1 MELSKVRTAEEI
13 IARFKDGQI
22 IAIGGQ
28 TNQYMPDR
36 LIDCVLESGARHL
49 TIYSIDSSDPGHGVS
64 LLVEAGR
71 VDAMITTHVGT
82 NPLTNAK
89 IQSGALKA
97 EFNPMGTFIER
108 IRCGGA
114 GLGGVLTKTG
124 LGTVVEEGKQIIEVN
139 GESYLLETALR
150 ADIALTRCRRADPW
164 QPGLQRQQRPR
175 LPPGDRHLWRA
186 VHRGVR
192 PLLRPGGARPRQD
205 QGARHVRG
213 HDSGVRRRDNGQQ
226 KLYRQAAAAYFR
238 PGDVVNLGIG
248 IPSLCGS
255 YAVDGVLFQSENG
268 FIGIGPTV
276 QEGLM
281 KNERFVNAGGVPFV
295 PVPGSSAFDV
305 AMSFNVIRCGRL
317 AATVL
322 GGLQVSAQG
331 DLANWATPGR
341 AFGMGGAMDLCN
353 GARKVIV
360 AMELVAKDGSPKVVS
375 RCTLPLT
382 AVKCVNHIVTD
393 RCVIDVTEEGLVLSE
408 IRKGHTVEEIQ
419 AAVEPVLLV
428 SPDLKEM
435 EED

>member
-1 MELSKVRTAEEI
+1 MKLSKVRTAEEI

-150 ADIALTRCRRADPW
+150 AEVAIVKAWKADTAGNLVYRRVARNFNPMMAMAADFVIA
-164 QPGLQRQQRPR
+164 
-175 LPPGDRHLWRA
+175 
-186 VHRGVR
+186 
-192 PLLRPGGARPRQD
+192 
-205 QGARHVRG
+205 
-213 HDSGVRRRDNGQQ
+213 
-226 KLYRQAAAAYFR
+226 
-238 PGDVVNLGIG
+238 
-248 IPSLCGS
+248 
-255 YAVDGVLFQSENG
+255 E
-268 FIGIGPTV
+268 
-276 QEGLM
+276 
-281 KNERFVNAGGVPFV
+281 
-295 PVPGSSAFDV
+295 
-305 AMSFNVIRCGRL
+305 
-317 AATVL
+317 
-322 GGLQVSAQG
+322 
-331 DLANWATPGR
+331 
-341 AFGMGGAMDLCN
+341 
-353 GARKVIV
+353 
-360 AMELVAKDGSPKVVS
+360 
-375 RCTLPLT
+375 
-382 AVKCVNHIVTD
+382 
-393 RCVIDVTEEGLVLSE
+393 
-408 IRKGHTVEEIQ
+408 VEEI
-419 AAVEPVLLV
+419 VEAGQIDPDQVMTPGVCVDLV
-428 SPDLKEM
+428 VKL
-435 EED
+435 

>member
-150 ADIALTRCRRADPW
+150 ADIALTRCRRADPLGNLAYSGSSGHASHPVIDTCGALSIVECDHFCDLGELGPDEIKV
-164 QPGLQRQQRPR
+164 PGMFVDMILAYEAGQWTTETLSPSGRP
-175 LPPGDRHLWRA
+175 PISGPATWSTWASASQASAAATPWTAYSSRA
-186 VHRGVR
+186 RT
-192 PLLRPGGARPRQD
+192 ASSASAPRC
-205 QGARHVRG
+205 
-213 HDSGVRRRDNGQQ
+213 RRD
-226 KLYRQAAAAYFR
+226 
-238 PGDVVNLGIG
+238 
-248 IPSLCGS
+248 
-255 YAVDGVLFQSENG
+255 
-268 FIGIGPTV
+268 
-276 QEGLM
+276 
-281 KNERFVNAGGVPFV
+281 
-295 PVPGSSAFDV
+295 
-305 AMSFNVIRCGRL
+305 
-317 AATVL
+317 
-322 GGLQVSAQG
+322 
-331 DLANWATPGR
+331 
-341 AFGMGGAMDLCN
+341 
-353 GARKVIV
+353 
-360 AMELVAKDGSPKVVS
+360 
-375 RCTLPLT
+375 
-382 AVKCVNHIVTD
+382 
-393 RCVIDVTEEGLVLSE
+393 
-408 IRKGHTVEEIQ
+408 
-419 AAVEPVLLV
+419 
-428 SPDLKEM
+428 
-435 EED
+435 